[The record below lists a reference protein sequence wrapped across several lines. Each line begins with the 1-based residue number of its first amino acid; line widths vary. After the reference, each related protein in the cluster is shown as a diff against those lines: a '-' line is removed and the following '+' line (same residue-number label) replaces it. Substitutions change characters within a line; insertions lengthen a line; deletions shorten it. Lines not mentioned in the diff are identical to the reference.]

1 MLLTQSDPCVE
12 AQSALVQKQYTLVQK
27 QYTLVQKQYTLA
39 LLAGA
44 ALAGRLELGTILFS
58 LRLPVHAGVELLPDP
73 VAVGFFWG
81 DTLYMLVLYAGQI
94 GFTVEQGASDSH
106 KDDAAHKV
114 STTSSAI
121 EMEAKIH
128 VCSAALPR
136 EVTFRP
142 YKPLSSQ
149 IQRAC
154 CSNGTGKWEARLA
167 CDNV

>member
-1 MLLTQSDPCVE
+1 MLLTQSGPCVE
-12 AQSALVQKQYTLVQK
+12 SQSALVQKQYTLVQTQYTLVQKQYTLVQKQYTLVQK

-58 LRLPVHAGVELLPDP
+58 LRLPVHAGVELLPHP
-73 VAVGFFWG
+73 VAVGFFFGG

-121 EMEAKIH
+121 EM
-128 VCSAALPR
+128 
-136 EVTFRP
+136 
-142 YKPLSSQ
+142 
-149 IQRAC
+149 
-154 CSNGTGKWEARLA
+154 
-167 CDNV
+167 